1 MSWRRRL
8 ESNQRVKVLQTFAL
22 PLGYAALNWRS
33 RIDATVLKSSTVTAR
48 VSKRP
53 TDESAVCLRA
63 RYCIDLAWLDLDQCV
78 DRVTSEAG
86 GA

>member
-1 MSWRRRL
+1 
-8 ESNQRVKVLQTFAL
+8 
-22 PLGYAALNWRS
+22 
-33 RIDATVLKSSTVTAR
+33 VTAR